1 MDVTQLAYL
10 AALSLAILAGKPRL
24 LVVAVMFGNFI
35 WTASFAESPIDVA
48 LADIACAVILIGSD
62 KRQNIVAAIFCLMIP
77 VYVVAD
83 AFGLSRAATYTAID
97 LLAVVQLAVIGHVD
111 GGLRRIGRAAWP
123 VIVGR
128 PYPLRDTMAARGNAS
143 VSSQPVSSER
153 VTHGRE

>member
-10 AALSLAILAGKPRL
+10 GALSLAILAGRPRL
-24 LVVAVMFGNFI
+24 LVVAVMAGNFV

-48 LADIACAVILIGSD
+48 LADIACAVILIGPD

-111 GGLRRIGRAAWP
+111 GGLRRIGRAVWP

-128 PYPLRDTMAARGNAS
+128 RNPLRDTLALRNNAS
-143 VSSQPVSSER
+143 VHSQSVAPER
-153 VTHGRE
+153 VKHGRE